1 MPEAAIARL
10 LSDVVAQ
17 LPSVTPAVG
26 LYAAGS
32 LGTRDF
38 VADRSDLDLVA
49 VLSAAPDKGQ
59 LAGLAAM
66 HRALAEEHPAGARL
80 HCLYVPADELTSR
93 SRAWPYWSHG
103 RMRSRRFD
111 AIARAELHDHGV
123 VVAGP
128 PVSEAI
134 PFVTPE
140 ELADDVRTDLGAVWA
155 PAARR
160 RLRWLRNGW
169 VDVGLT
175 VLPRA
180 EAAMTDSTLIT
191 KTQAIARLGDFGVP
205 VWVREDVLFRRRGRG
220 LRLGPIRRVRR
231 ARIVRRAMAIG
242 TTRLLAPDLSAR
254 RES

>member
-38 VADRSDLDLVA
+38 VAERSDLDLIA
-49 VLSAAPDKGQ
+49 VLKDAPDSVQ
-59 LAGLAAM
+59 LAALAAM
-66 HRALAEEHPAGARL
+66 HRALVEEHPAGERL
-80 HCLYVPADELTSR
+80 HCLYVPADDLSTR
-93 SRAWPYWSHG
+93 SKAWPYWSHG
-103 RMRSRRFD
+103 RMGTRRFD

-128 PVSEAI
+128 AVADVV

-140 ELADDVRTDLGAVWA
+140 ELADDVRSELGSVWA

-169 VDVGLT
+169 VDIGLT

-180 EAAMTDSTLIT
+180 EAAMSETTLLT

-205 VWVREDVLFRRRGRG
+205 AWVRDDVLFRRLGRG

-231 ARIVRRAMAIG
+231 ARIVRAAMARG
-242 TTRLLAPDLSAR
+242 TARLLDVSAPR
-254 RES
+254 NG